1 MEFDAAEYVREDIS
15 AVEGAINARFKI
27 ARFRMFD
34 TLVNG
39 DVVEDCTVMDA
50 NNVPYGSMNDA
61 KRILVGMDVIA
72 AFCEAYG
79 VNAPIFVDNAES
91 ITVSRFDVTSQ
102 VIRLSVVKGADLT
115 IE

>member
-15 AVEGAINARFKI
+15 AVEGAINGMFKI

-72 AFCEAYG
+72 TFCRAYG

-91 ITVSRFDVTSQ
+91 ITVSRFDVASQ
-102 VIRLSVVKGADLT
+102 VIRLSVVKGAELS